1 MSLALAWRFARRELR
16 GGLAGF
22 HIFLACLALGVA
34 TIAAI
39 GSVRASIEAGLA
51 AEGAALLG
59 GDAEMEFTYRF
70 ASDEERTWMEAN
82 ATEISEVVDFRSM
95 AVVTHG
101 DQTERG
107 LTQVK
112 ASDSAYPLI
121 GTATLS
127 PDMPLQDALGQHDG
141 LPGGVMQKLLIDRLG
156 LKIGDTFKLGTQ
168 EFRLTAAL
176 ENEPDNAGG
185 FGLAPRTIVATP
197 ALENAGL
204 LAPGTL
210 FTTKYRLTLPE
221 TADLQATKSDALNR
235 FESTGLRWRD
245 SRNGAPGI
253 ATFVERLGAFLIL
266 VGLSGLAV
274 GGIGVSAA
282 IRAYLS
288 RKTTVIAILRS
299 LGAER
304 KTIFLTYFLQI
315 GVLSIIGILLGLI
328 LGAGLPLLLA
338 PILQS
343 RLPVPAIFTLYPMPL
358 IEAATYGALTSLI
371 FTLWPLARTEDV
383 RAAALFRDAA
393 GAARTLPA
401 ARYILATAALLALLL
416 ALAGWLSGS
425 WALTLWSAVGILG
438 ALILLAIA
446 AAGIS
451 RLAKSAAPRARRRPA
466 LRWALNAI
474 SSAHEPALPVVL
486 SLGLGLSVL
495 SAVGQIDGNL
505 RNAIARDLPTVAPS
519 YFFVDIQKTQIDA
532 FLDRLDTD
540 PAVSKTETAPMLRGL
555 ITRINDRPAKDVAGD
570 HWVIRGDRGVT
581 YSAEIPETTSVT
593 EGVWWP
599 ADYSGAPQIS
609 FAAEEA
615 AEMGLKL
622 GDSLTI
628 NILGRDI
635 TGTITS
641 FRNVDFSTAG
651 MGFVMVMNP
660 SALAGAP
667 HSFIATVYA
676 EEQAEAAI
684 LRDLSNAYPN
694 ITAIRV
700 RDAISR
706 VSDLLSGL
714 ADATSYGASVML
726 VTGFLVLIG
735 AAAASQTSR
744 IYESAILKTLG
755 APRARVLA
763 SFAIRAGLT
772 GAAAGVV
779 ALAAGI
785 TGAWAVTY
793 FVLETDFAVIWP
805 NALTIVTGGVL
816 ATLLAS
822 LFFAAAP
829 LAARPARILRARE

>member
-343 RLPVPAIFTLYPMPL
+343 RLPVPAIFT
-358 IEAATYGALTSLI
+358 G
-371 FTLWPLARTEDV
+371 
-383 RAAALFRDAA
+383 
-393 GAARTLPA
+393 
-401 ARYILATAALLALLL
+401 
-416 ALAGWLSGS
+416 
-425 WALTLWSAVGILG
+425 
-438 ALILLAIA
+438 
-446 AAGIS
+446 
-451 RLAKSAAPRARRRPA
+451 
-466 LRWALNAI
+466 
-474 SSAHEPALPVVL
+474 
-486 SLGLGLSVL
+486 
-495 SAVGQIDGNL
+495 
-505 RNAIARDLPTVAPS
+505 
-519 YFFVDIQKTQIDA
+519 
-532 FLDRLDTD
+532 
-540 PAVSKTETAPMLRGL
+540 
-555 ITRINDRPAKDVAGD
+555 
-570 HWVIRGDRGVT
+570 
-581 YSAEIPETTSVT
+581 
-593 EGVWWP
+593 
-599 ADYSGAPQIS
+599 
-609 FAAEEA
+609 
-615 AEMGLKL
+615 
-622 GDSLTI
+622 
-628 NILGRDI
+628 
-635 TGTITS
+635 
-641 FRNVDFSTAG
+641 
-651 MGFVMVMNP
+651 
-660 SALAGAP
+660 
-667 HSFIATVYA
+667 
-676 EEQAEAAI
+676 
-684 LRDLSNAYPN
+684 
-694 ITAIRV
+694 
-700 RDAISR
+700 
-706 VSDLLSGL
+706 
-714 ADATSYGASVML
+714 
-726 VTGFLVLIG
+726 
-735 AAAASQTSR
+735 
-744 IYESAILKTLG
+744 
-755 APRARVLA
+755 
-763 SFAIRAGLT
+763 
-772 GAAAGVV
+772 
-779 ALAAGI
+779 
-785 TGAWAVTY
+785 
-793 FVLETDFAVIWP
+793 
-805 NALTIVTGGVL
+805 
-816 ATLLAS
+816 
-822 LFFAAAP
+822 
-829 LAARPARILRARE
+829 